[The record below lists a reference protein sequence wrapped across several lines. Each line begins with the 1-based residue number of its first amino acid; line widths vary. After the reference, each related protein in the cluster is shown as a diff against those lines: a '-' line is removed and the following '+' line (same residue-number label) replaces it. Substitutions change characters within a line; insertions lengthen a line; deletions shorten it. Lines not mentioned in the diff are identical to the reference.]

1 MLLAK
6 SVMGALMGSTAEP
19 PPVYVGIMVNR
30 AIRHVAIGLHPG
42 YMGAI
47 RAIRHIVVAPAAT
60 DMLLL
65 GAVRHVIIEA

>member
-6 SVMGALMGSTAEP
+6 SVMGALMGSTAP
-19 PPVYVGIMVNR
+19 PPVYIEIMVNR

-60 DMLLL
+60 DMFLT
-65 GAVRHVIIEA
+65 GAVRHIIIEA